1 MVRGD
6 DDQPERIV
14 RLLERK
20 MRTMSTDGA
29 HAEKRTV
36 HCPLK
41 GTQSVDSCLGCARLE
56 REASAGGHEFLE
68 CRVPAGET
76 ELEQRVGALI
86 SEDLTCLD
94 SELLATRALALLD
107 SSGVTS
113 APVVDD
119 NSVLVG
125 MVSASKLVRLKQHP
139 ELEVDDAL
147 VTQVVT
153 VPETATVREVAQVM
167 SRHGLDRVPVV
178 TEDGHLVGV
187 VTALDV
193 VRWFA
198 R

>member
-1 MVRGD
+1 
-6 DDQPERIV
+6 
-14 RLLERK
+14 
-20 MRTMSTDGA
+20 
-29 HAEKRTV
+29 
-36 HCPLK
+36 
-41 GTQSVDSCLGCARLE
+41 
-56 REASAGGHEFLE
+56 
-68 CRVPAGET
+68 VPAGET
-76 ELEQRVGALI
+76 ELEQRVGVLI